1 MSASWGATGTKVLL
15 DLFGICS
22 AWPNICRTTEAKI
35 PAKFSTH
42 GDFVEKNGPKPA
54 NIPAKFSTHGDFV
67 EKNGPKPAKIPAKFS
82 TRSDFVGNFR
92 PG

>member
-54 NIPAKFSTHGDFV
+54 
-67 EKNGPKPAKIPAKFS
+67 KIPAKFS